1 MPHPLAVAVYCGS
14 SDHGPDSHRRL
25 AAALGR
31 TLAEAGVTLVYGGG
45 RIGLMRAVADAAI
58 AAGGE
63 VIGVIPT
70 FLDRREIGHQG
81 VARLEVVAS
90 MHERKARMAE
100 LADAFVV
107 LPGGLGTL
115 DEAFE
120 IVTWRQLG
128 LHDKPVVVLDSD
140 GYWAP
145 LRALVDAIVTNG
157 YARAEHGRLFTFLDR
172 LEDVLPAL
180 AAITGPDQSVDRA
193 RL

>member
-1 MPHPLAVAVYCGS
+1 MTQLRSVAVYCGS
-14 SDHGPDSHRRL
+14 SDRGPDSHRRL

-31 TLAEAGVTLVYGGG
+31 TLAGAGITLVYGGG
-45 RIGLMRAVADAAI
+45 RIGLMREVADAAI

-63 VIGVIPT
+63 VVGVIPG
-70 FLDRREIGHQG
+70 FLDRREVGHPG

-128 LHDKPVVVLDSD
+128 LHDKPVVVLDDD

-157 YARAEHGRLFTFLDR
+157 YARAEHGRLLTFVAR

-180 AAITGPDQSVDRA
+180 AAITGPDQGVDRA

>member
-1 MPHPLAVAVYCGS
+1 MTHPRSVAVYCGS
-14 SDHGPDSHRRL
+14 SDHGPDRHRRL

-31 TLAEAGVTLVYGGG
+31 TLAGAGVTLVYGGG
-45 RIGLMRAVADAAI
+45 RIGLMREVADAAI

-70 FLDRREIGHQG
+70 FLDRREVGHQG

-128 LHDKPVVVLDSD
+128 LHDKPVVVLDDD

-145 LRALVDAIVTNG
+145 LRALVEAIVTNG
-157 YARAEHGRLFTFLDR
+157 YARAEHGRLLTFVER

-180 AAITGPDQSVDRA
+180 AAITGPDQGVDRA